1 MMLLGA
7 AKNKSCSQQT
17 GAVRKPSQ
25 DYIVLDVQLKPPTFR
40 RRNAF
45 DHLIYTEL
53 SCNNPS
59 VLTIVPA
66 LPK

>member
-1 MMLLGA
+1 MLLGA
-7 AKNKSCSQQT
+7 AKNKFCSQQIWS
-17 GAVRKPSQ
+17 GAKAIARITSFSMCNSNLHP
-25 DYIVLDVQLKPPTFR
+25 FR
-40 RRNAF
+40 WRNAV

-66 LPK
+66 